1 MHLKEQTKT
10 GATRTLTTAICDWLV
25 GLCFREKQKIESHK
39 TSLLGVECIEGHFAF
54 VREAIMDLTTLFY
67 NLREE
72 VSCSVCSD
80 LFTDPKHLSCLHSF
94 CLKCLNR
101 WYETCGGGQAI
112 KCPKC
117 QTLSRVPASGDLK
130 DLPTSFYLNGLIDV
144 LAIKECKN
152 TQVTC
157 GNCDKK
163 SSEASYCFQC
173 CIFYCEQCLVGHNM
187 MRDKKEHRV
196 LAVKEFQDKDYED
209 VLKRPVFCSKERHQ
223 KEELKY
229 YCKECETAL
238 CQTCVILNHGG
249 HDLRLIEEEAENKT
263 LEIKSILQSQREGLD
278 GKLNVIVQLDED
290 CAKVIQQSEIARRD
304 VQRFADGL
312 IKTIQAKMK
321 NIITAV
327 ENQTKKSLESLK
339 AKRSAIQQQVNA
351 TESSLKEADK
361 LLKRST
367 TAEVVQ
373 LRKSLQTIFQGL
385 NQTESIVHD
394 PSSLQTLVFVE
405 NQKTIDTVNGE
416 ELGFLCM
423 EEGYR
428 KKPSEFLAEGKGLKE
443 GTVGRKAQFNLITRN
458 AERKQ
463 WYYEGD
469 RVTVEIKDEQE
480 RECVTQVK
488 IDDNKNGIYKIT
500 YFPIV
505 QGTFKLLVKV
515 NGEHISC
522 SPFTVILK
530 PFQAKPVLSFGKEG
544 SGDGMFEYPLGV
556 AVSDKDEI
564 VVADQ
569 CKHRV
574 QVFDSNGTFLRSF
587 GHKGVNAGEFNCPY
601 GIAINKDRN
610 IFVADRYNH
619 RVQIFSWEGRHLG
632 SFGGKGSLDS
642 QLDHPWGLSLDSA
655 GNVIVADIGNR
666 LIKIFTPDG
675 RFVTKIGGKGSFSF
689 PVHCVQCGEYF
700 IVSDSDEHCIK
711 VFNNVGHFQ
720 YKFGRQGQG
729 DGEFKYPRFLSM
741 TQSKHLLVCDKVNNR
756 IQVFELD
763 GKFVGKFGTNG
774 RKLGEFKNPFSVAVL
789 SDDQIV
795 VCDKTNHRMQ
805 IFR

>member
-1 MHLKEQTKT
+1 M
-10 GATRTLTTAICDWLV
+10 TLTKAICDWLV
-25 GLCFREKQKIESHK
+25 VLCFREKLKIESHK

-54 VREAIMDLTTLFY
+54 VPEAIMDLTTLFY

-144 LAIKECKN
+144 LAIKECKR

-238 CQTCVILNHGG
+238 CQTCVTLNHGG

-278 GKLNVIVQLDED
+278 AKLNVIVQLDED

-321 NIITAV
+321 NVITAV

-339 AKRSAIQQQVNA
+339 AKRSVIQQQINA
-351 TESSLKEADK
+351 TESSLEEADK

-373 LRKSLQTIFQGL
+373 FKKSLQTIFDRVD
-385 NQTESIVHD
+385 QTESIVYD
-394 PSSLQTLVFVE
+394 PSSLQTFVFVE
-405 NQKTIDTVNGE
+405 NKKMLGIVNGE
-416 ELGFLCM
+416 EIGVL
-423 EEGYR
+423 EEAFR
-428 KKPSEFLAEGKGLKE
+428 TIAIESLAEGEGLKG
-443 GTVGRKAQFNLITRN
+443 GTVARKAQFNLTTRN

-463 WYYEGD
+463 VYNERD
-469 RVTVEIKDEQE
+469 IVTVEIKDDQGQ
-480 RECVTQVK
+480 ECVTEVRV
-488 IDDNKNGIYKIT
+488 DDNKDGTYKIT
-500 YFPIV
+500 YHPRV
-505 QGTFKLLVKV
+505 QGTMKLLVKV

-530 PFQAKPVLSFGKEG
+530 PFQVKPVLSFGREG
-544 SGDGMFEYPLGV
+544 SDDGMFRYPLGV
-556 AVSDKDEI
+556 AVSDGGEI
-564 VVADQ
+564 VVPDQ
-569 CKHRV
+569 CNHRV
-574 QVFDSNGTFLRSF
+574 QVFDSNGTLLRSF
-587 GHKGVNAGEFNCPY
+587 GHKGENAGEFNRPI
-601 GIAINKDRN
+601 GVAINKDRN
-610 IFVADRYNH
+610 IFVADTYNH
-619 RVQIFSWEGRHLG
+619 RIQIFSWEGRHLG
-632 SFGGKGSLDS
+632 SFGGKGSLHS
-642 QLDHPWGLSLDSA
+642 QLSYPWGLSLDST
-655 GNVIVADIGNR
+655 GNVIVADTGNK

-675 RFVTKIGGKGSFSF
+675 RFVMKIGEQGSFSF

-700 IVSDSDEHCIK
+700 IVSDSNEHCIK
-711 VFNNVGHFQ
+711 VFNREGHFQ
-720 YKFGRQGQG
+720 YKFGKRGEQ
-729 DGEFKYPRFLSM
+729 DGEFNYPRFLSV
-741 TQSKHLLVCDKVNNR
+741 TQSKHLLVCDQNNHR

-763 GKFVGKFGTNG
+763 GKFVGEFGTNG
-774 RKLGEFKNPFSVAVL
+774 SKLGEFNYPLSVAVL
-789 SDDQIV
+789 SNDQIV
-795 VCDKTNHRMQ
+795 VCDNNNHRIQ
-805 IFR
+805 IFQ

>member
-1 MHLKEQTKT
+1 
-10 GATRTLTTAICDWLV
+10 
-25 GLCFREKQKIESHK
+25 
-39 TSLLGVECIEGHFAF
+39 
-54 VREAIMDLTTLFY
+54 
-67 NLREE
+67 
-72 VSCSVCSD
+72 
-80 LFTDPKHLSCLHSF
+80 
-94 CLKCLNR
+94 
-101 WYETCGGGQAI
+101 
-112 KCPKC
+112 
-117 QTLSRVPASGDLK
+117 
-130 DLPTSFYLNGLIDV
+130 
-144 LAIKECKN
+144 
-152 TQVTC
+152 
-157 GNCDKK
+157 
-163 SSEASYCFQC
+163 
-173 CIFYCEQCLVGHNM
+173 M

-238 CQTCVILNHGG
+238 CQTCVTLNHGG

-278 GKLNVIVQLDED
+278 AKLNVIAQLDED

-339 AKRSAIQQQVNA
+339 AKRSAIQQQINA

-373 LRKSLQTIFQGL
+373 LKKSLQTIFQGL
-385 NQTESIVHD
+385 NQTEPIVYD
-394 PSSLQTLVFVE
+394 PSSLKTFVFVE
-405 NQKTIDTVNGE
+405 NQKMLDIVNE
-416 ELGFLCM
+416 EDIGILK
-423 EEGYR
+423 E
-428 KKPSEFLAEGKGLKE
+428 PSQTKASESLAEGDGLKE
-443 GTVGRKAQFNLITRN
+443 GTVARKAQFNLITKN

-463 WYYEGD
+463 WYDEGD
-469 RVTVEIKDEQE
+469 RVTLEIKDDQGQG
-480 RECVTQVK
+480 CVTEVR
-488 IDDNKNGIYKIT
+488 IVDNKDGTYKIT

-515 NGEHISC
+515 NGENISC

-530 PFQAKPVLSFGKEG
+530 PFQVKPVLSFGKEG
-544 SGDGMFEYPLGV
+544 SGDGMFKYPLGV
-556 AVSDKDEI
+556 AVSDRDEI

-569 CKHRV
+569 LNHRV
-574 QVFDSNGTFLRSF
+574 QVFDSDGTFLRSF
-587 GHKGVNAGEFNCPY
+587 GRKGENDGEFNRPF

-610 IFVADRYNH
+610 IFVADSDNH
-619 RVQIFSWEGRHLG
+619 RVQILSWEGRHLG
-632 SFGGKGSLDS
+632 SFGGKGSLDG
-642 QLDHPWGLSLDSA
+642 QLSDPWGLSLDST
-655 GNVIVADIGNR
+655 GNVIVADTGNK

-675 RFVTKIGGKGSFSF
+675 RFVMKIGGQGSFSF

-700 IVSDSDEHCIK
+700 IVSDSIEHCIK
-711 VFNNVGHFQ
+711 VFNSEGHFQ
-720 YKFGRQGQG
+720 YKFGKQGEG
-729 DGEFKYPRFLSM
+729 DGEFNHPRFLSE
-741 TQSKHLLVCDKVNNR
+741 TQPKHLLVCDRENHR

-763 GKFVGKFGTNG
+763 GKFVGKFRTHGS
-774 RKLGEFKNPFSVAVL
+774 KLGQFKEPLSVAVL
-789 SDDQIV
+789 SNDQIV
-795 VCDKTNHRMQ
+795 VCNKTNHRIQ
-805 IFR
+805 IFQ

>member
-1 MHLKEQTKT
+1 M
-10 GATRTLTTAICDWLV
+10 TLTAAIFDWLV
-25 GLCFREKQKIESHK
+25 VLCFREKLKIESHK

-54 VREAIMDLTTLFY
+54 VPEAIMDLTTLFH

-80 LFTDPKHLSCLHSF
+80 LFTDPKHLSCMHSF
-94 CLKCLNR
+94 CLKCLKR
-101 WYETCGGGQAI
+101 WYETCGGGEAI

-144 LAIKECKN
+144 LAIKECKK

-163 SSEASYCFQC
+163 CSEASYCFQC
-173 CIFYCEQCLVGHNM
+173 CIFYCEHCLICHNT

-196 LAVKEFQDKDYED
+196 LALKEFQDKDYED

-229 YCKECETAL
+229 YCKECETVL
-238 CQTCVILNHGG
+238 CQTCFALDHGG
-249 HDLRLIEEEAENKT
+249 HVLKLIEEEAESQK
-263 LEIKSILQSQREGLD
+263 LEINTVLQTKREGLNA
-278 GKLNVIVQLDED
+278 KLNVLAQLDED
-290 CAKVIQQSEIARRD
+290 RAKVIQQSEVAKRD

-312 IKTIQAKMK
+312 IKTIQAKMQ

-339 AKRSAIQQQVNA
+339 AKRSAIQQQINA

-373 LRKSLQTIFQGL
+373 LKKSLQKIFQGL
-385 NQTESIVHD
+385 NQTEPIVYY
-394 PSSLQTLVFVE
+394 PRSLKTFGFVK
-405 NQKTIDTVNGE
+405 NQKMLDVVNE
-416 ELGFLCM
+416 EDIGFLK
-423 EEGYR
+423 E
-428 KKPSEFLAEGKGLKE
+428 PSQTKASESLAEGDGLKE
-443 GTVGRKAQFNLITRN
+443 GTVARKAQFNLITRN
-458 AERKQ
+458 EERKQ
-463 WYYEGD
+463 YYDERD

-530 PFQAKPVLSFGKEG
+530 PFHVKPILSFGKKG
-544 SGDGMFEYPLGV
+544 LGDGMFEYPKGV
-556 AVSDKDEI
+556 AVSDGDEI

-569 CKHRV
+569 LNHRV
-574 QVFDSNGTFLRSF
+574 QVIDSNGTFLRSF
-587 GHKGVNAGEFNCPY
+587 GRFGQNAEEFNHPI

-610 IFVADRYNH
+610 IFVADNNNH
-619 RVQIFSWEGRHLG
+619 RIQIFS
-632 SFGGKGSLDS
+632 
-642 QLDHPWGLSLDSA
+642 
-655 GNVIVADIGNR
+655 
-666 LIKIFTPDG
+666 
-675 RFVTKIGGKGSFSF
+675 
-689 PVHCVQCGEYF
+689 
-700 IVSDSDEHCIK
+700 
-711 VFNNVGHFQ
+711 
-720 YKFGRQGQG
+720 
-729 DGEFKYPRFLSM
+729 
-741 TQSKHLLVCDKVNNR
+741 
-756 IQVFELD
+756 
-763 GKFVGKFGTNG
+763 
-774 RKLGEFKNPFSVAVL
+774 
-789 SDDQIV
+789 
-795 VCDKTNHRMQ
+795 
-805 IFR
+805 